1 MTPLYLLAYACTHV
15 LTSLLLRQLALIAR
29 RVDPDLLLGWDVRR
43 QGLGFALERADA
55 LAVSPPLI
63 RSLGRTPE
71 VQGFNERREDA
82 WGVKTQS
89 GIHLVGRIVLN
100 VWRCARNELQLC
112 SYSLQVSE

>member
-1 MTPLYLLAYACTHV
+1 M
-15 LTSLLLRQLALIAR
+15 AR

-55 LAVSPPLI
+55 LALSPPLI

-82 WGVKTQS
+82 WGAKTQS

>member
-1 MTPLYLLAYACTHV
+1 
-15 LTSLLLRQLALIAR
+15 
-29 RVDPDLLLGWDVRR
+29 
-43 QGLGFALERADA
+43 
-55 LAVSPPLI
+55 
-63 RSLGRTPE
+63 